1 MSAHPI
7 PGNEETV
14 HRTINRL
21 IQRGAHVIYDPL
33 YPVHVSGHARREEL
47 KLLLNLIR
55 PKFFIPVHGELRHLT
70 QHKLLAQEVGIPPE
84 NIAVV
89 ENGTEI
95 FLTAEKLEVG
105 ERVPGGYVFVD
116 GKGVG
121 DVGPIVMHDREIL
134 GRDGFVSVLVL
145 IDEQTGEL
153 VEPPEILS
161 RGFVYLRDADELIDM
176 AESTISDVVL
186 NSKKAKLA
194 VAIQDALAKLFYNE
208 TQRRPMIF
216 AFVRAI

>member
-1 MSAHPI
+1 M
-7 PGNEETV
+7 
-14 HRTINRL
+14 
-21 IQRGAHVIYDPL
+21 
-33 YPVHVSGHARREEL
+33 
-47 KLLLNLIR
+47 
-55 PKFFIPVHGELRHLT
+55 
-70 QHKLLAQEVGIPPE
+70 
-84 NIAVV
+84 
-89 ENGTEI
+89 
-95 FLTAEKLEVG
+95 EVG

-121 DVGPIVMHDREIL
+121 DIGPMVMHDREIL

-161 RGFVYLRDADELIDM
+161 RGFVYLRDADELLDM
-176 AESTISDVVL
+176 AESVIADVVTT
-186 NSKKAKLA
+186 SKKSKLA

-208 TQRRPMIF
+208 TQRRPNDF